1 MLGLVGEGC
10 GAEERR
16 TRGRGESWGTRGEGV
31 DGVLAPE
38 NVRTVIS
45 AGQGMLTDLFTQ
57 A

>member
-16 TRGRGESWGTRGEGV
+16 TRGRGESWGTRSEGV
-31 DGVLAPE
+31 DGILAPE

-45 AGQGMLTDLFTQ
+45 AG
-57 A
+57 